1 MRKGQHE
8 GKGVA
13 ILVLIIGLFM
23 VLYILF
29 LPPEQRQELL
39 GEDNGTGVS
48 QSGAK
53 TLLLESPG
61 LVSSAKEFKTKH
73 EISSVNV
80 FMKIEPELVPLA
92 SKLEVKRSLFKK
104 SFQSLSFSID
114 DLSDLD
120 KASLSFSATD
130 VKGELQIELNGIKF
144 YEGEVNGAKIIEIP
158 KGLLRSSNKLVFM
171 VDSPG
176 IAFWST
182 HHYTLSIIALKE
194 EFERINS
201 RERRL
206 FNIGESEKDN
216 MNDAELNYFLYCN
229 SLEGDNSLLKIYLNK
244 NELFSGLIRCAGTS
258 MSTEIDPDDLNSGSN
273 ELLFVIDKG
282 DFLLSNIKVET
293 GSKES
298 KTFEYRFSLD
308 SDEFMDVQ
316 DDVKNVILKLEL
328 DKNNKSKRATIF
340 VNGNEVILNTNT
352 NEFTKDVSSFVEEGD
367 NLIKIVPGIEFNV
380 NILKV
385 SLE

>member
-1 MRKGQHE
+1 
-8 GKGVA
+8 
-13 ILVLIIGLFM
+13 
-23 VLYILF
+23 
-29 LPPEQRQELL
+29 
-39 GEDNGTGVS
+39 
-48 QSGAK
+48 
-53 TLLLESPG
+53 
-61 LVSSAKEFKTKH
+61 
-73 EISSVNV
+73 
-80 FMKIEPELVPLA
+80 
-92 SKLEVKRSLFKK
+92 
-104 SFQSLSFSID
+104 
-114 DLSDLD
+114 
-120 KASLSFSATD
+120 LSFSATD

-352 NEFTKDVSSFVEEGD
+352 NEFTKDISSFVEEGD